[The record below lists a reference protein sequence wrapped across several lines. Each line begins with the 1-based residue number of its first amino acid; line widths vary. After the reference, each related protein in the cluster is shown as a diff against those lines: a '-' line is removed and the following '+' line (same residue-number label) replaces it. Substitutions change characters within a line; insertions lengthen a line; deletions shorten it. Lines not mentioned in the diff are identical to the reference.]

1 MSWARYARFA
11 GIWNDLKKNFAVF
24 FLSEKS
30 GLKMEMQISGKKY
43 VSAISPENTFRAHF
57 RPIRQKSDSG
67 FRVEQKCDNYLM
79 RKTFGDISIQ
89 RFFDSTTLLT
99 RFLGLWRK
107 DISSETV
114 QKTGHLTSSAFRTDY
129 SRYLK
134 EKDRLDDRS
143 GWRWTSKCFHFHLCS
158 LSSEAP

>member
-24 FLSEKS
+24 FFSRRNRVWRWRCKFRE
-30 GLKMEMQISGKKY
+30 KKY

-57 RPIRQKSDSG
+57 GPIRQKSDSG

-107 DISSETV
+107 YISTETV

-129 SRYLK
+129 SRYLRD
-134 EKDRLDDRS
+134 KDRLEDRS
-143 GWRWTSKCFHFHLCS
+143 GRRWTSFF
-158 LSSEAP
+158 